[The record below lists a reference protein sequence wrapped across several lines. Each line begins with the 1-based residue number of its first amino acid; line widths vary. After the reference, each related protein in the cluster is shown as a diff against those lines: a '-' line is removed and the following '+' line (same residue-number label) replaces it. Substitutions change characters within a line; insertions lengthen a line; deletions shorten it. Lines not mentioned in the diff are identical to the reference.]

1 MKLVHTTKDNILIVT
16 LDLNTLDARE
26 APQFKEHLISLI
38 DKKNLL
44 GVVIDLK
51 HLQFIDSS
59 GLGSFLSALRVL
71 HTNGGDLK
79 LSHMNKPIRSVFELV
94 RMHKIFEIF
103 NTTEDALKSF
113 SKS

>member
-1 MKLVHTTKDNILIVT
+1 MKFVHTTKNNILIVT
-16 LDLNTLDARE
+16 PEVDTLDARE
-26 APQFKEHLISLI
+26 APEFKEHLINLI
-38 DKKNLL
+38 DNKKLT

-59 GLGSFLSALRVL
+59 GLGSFLTALRIL

-79 LSHMNKPIRSVFELV
+79 LSHMNKPIRTVFELV

-103 NTTEDALKSF
+103 NTTEDALRSF